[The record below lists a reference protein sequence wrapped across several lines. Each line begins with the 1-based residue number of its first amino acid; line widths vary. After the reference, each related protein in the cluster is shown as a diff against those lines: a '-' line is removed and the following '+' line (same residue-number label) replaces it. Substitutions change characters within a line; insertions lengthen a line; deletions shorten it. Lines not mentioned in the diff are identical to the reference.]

1 MPTTK
6 QRIIL
11 NSRKLFSEH
20 GIANTRLQQIA
31 DETGI
36 SVGNLA
42 YHFNTKEEIVQALY
56 HNTLE
61 ELSNILIMSKIYP
74 NLESFDTKFSNL
86 YQFME
91 NNIFYF
97 TNRWEIKRNYPI
109 VNGKIKDINKK
120 ILFKLKKRITDN
132 IKRGVIATEKNKG
145 AYDLL
150 SATMLNSINTW
161 FPQQLLNERAITEK
175 NFKIYLWTLIYPHL
189 TSKGKKEF
197 KSLGIF

>member
-42 YHFNTKEEIVQALY
+42 YHFKSKEEIVQALY
-56 HNTLE
+56 HNTLD

-74 NLESFDTKFSNL
+74 SLESFDAKFSNL

-120 ILFKLKKRITDN
+120 ILSKLKKRINDN
-132 IKRGVIATEKNKG
+132 VGRGVMNPEKNRG
-145 AYDLL
+145 FYDSL
-150 SATMLNSINTW
+150 SATLLNSINTW
-161 FPQQLLNERAITEK
+161 LPQQLLNEKTISEK
-175 NFKIYLWTLIYPHL
+175 KFKIYLWTLLHPHL
-189 TSKGKKEF
+189 TSKGKTEF
-197 KSLGIF
+197 KSLDIF

>member
-36 SVGNLA
+36 SVGNVA
-42 YHFNTKEEIVQALY
+42 YHFKSKEEIVQALY
-56 HNTLE
+56 HNTLG

-74 NLESFDTKFSNL
+74 SLESFDNKFSNL
-86 YQFME
+86 YQFMD

-120 ILFKLKKRITDN
+120 ILSKFKKRITDN
-132 IKRGVIATEKNKG
+132 IRRGVIAAEKNRG
-145 AYDLL
+145 FYDSL
-150 SATMLNSINTW
+150 SAALLNSINTW
-161 FPQQLLNERAITEK
+161 LPQQLLNEKTISEK
-175 NFKIYLWTLIYPHL
+175 KFKIYLWTLIYPHL
-189 TSKGKKEF
+189 TLKGKTEF
-197 KSLGIF
+197 KSLDIF